1 MDRLIG
7 GGWQWNGSVRA
18 ASGFPFTPLAGSNIS
33 GTGDTSNSDM
43 LSWNSDFK
51 GPVIVGKPDQW
62 FDPRAFV
69 LPPQGTFGNAAR
81 GSLRGP
87 GLFNVD
93 TSFLKKIR
101 ISEGLNL
108 QFRAE
113 AFNVLNHPNFAY
125 PNEVVFAGNNYS
137 SSGGVITNTATTSR
151 QIQFALKLLF

>member
-1 MDRLIG
+1 
-7 GGWQWNGSVRA
+7 
-18 ASGFPFTPLAGSNIS
+18 
-33 GTGDTSNSDM
+33 
-43 LSWNSDFK
+43 
-51 GPVIVGKPDQW
+51 
-62 FDPRAFV
+62 V
-69 LPPQGTFGNAAR
+69 LPAQGTFGNVAR

-101 ISEGLNL
+101 VSEGLNV

-113 AFNVLNHPNFAY
+113 AFNVLNHPISRTRMQIIFS
-125 PNEVVFAGNNYS
+125 GTQYS